1 MCTRKAQ
8 IVAFYIG
15 SQIMETGQLS
25 QRRNVVTQSSVIHH
39 KRNIIPKLKVCDFY
53 FFHIC
58 LHKLHLSFSPFP
70 YTLMNFCN
78 LL

>member
-39 KRNIIPKLKVCDFY
+39 KRNVILKVEVCDFY
-53 FFHIC
+53 FFINVFINYIC
-58 LHKLHLSFSPFP
+58 SPFLFHI
-70 YTLMNFCN
+70 Y
-78 LL
+78 